1 MIQIDLSTL
10 VNRLHPIAKHALESA
25 AAYCVS
31 HQQPEIT
38 IAQFLQKLIET
49 PLTDIRMISQKSA
62 LDINALSE
70 LLDID
75 IPPHQVITQSY
86 PSFSPLL
93 VEWMKDSW
101 LLASTEL
108 NHSELRSGALFLTL
122 LQMPLRYLAKP
133 VADMLAQINRDQLK
147 LNFDQWT
154 EGSAESPFDEKTVSE
169 KGNLAA
175 DSLLAKFTHNMTEQ
189 ARKGELDPVLCRDN
203 EIDLMIDILC
213 RRRKNNPVVVGEPG
227 VGKSALIEGL
237 ALRIIAGDIPDKLR
251 GCELLTLDLG
261 ALQAGAAVKGEFEK
275 RFKGIMQEV
284 TQSPHPIILFI
295 DEAHTLIGAGN
306 QQGGLDVSNLLKP
319 ALARGELR
327 TIAATTWSEY
337 KKYFEKDAA
346 LARRFQLVQVK
357 EPSSAEA
364 IIIMRGLRSIYEK
377 SHHVFIDD
385 EALRASAEL
394 SERYISGRQLPDK
407 AIDVLDTA
415 CARAAINLSS
425 PPKALSSLKT
435 ELHQINMETDVLQRE
450 HYLGLDDHSERLEA
464 LASQASAIEQ
474 QATDL
479 QQAWEQ
485 QKELVSQIIT
495 LRATLLNNATEA
507 TNDDVANDVANN
519 EVVSDKRTDSEAEN
533 AEDNESNES
542 EESDE
547 IAAQTP
553 CSSEELKQ
561 QLQQLDKQL
570 AQLHDTHLLVSPHVD
585 KKQIA
590 AVIAEWTGVPL
601 NRLSQD
607 ALSIVTELPTYL
619 EESIKGQSLAIQC
632 LHKHLLTARADLRRP
647 GRPLGAFLLA
657 GPSGVGKTETVIQ
670 IAQLMFGGTQ
680 YLTTINMSE
689 FQEKHTVSRLIGSP
703 PGYVGY
709 GEGGILTEAIRKRPY
724 SVVLLDE
731 VEKAHPDVL
740 NLFYQAFDKGEIADG
755 EGRVIDCKNIA
766 FFLTSNLG
774 DHVISAY
781 ADKPDE
787 LEDALYPEL
796 TTFFKPALLARME
809 VIPYLPLPAEVLRQI
824 VDGKLAR
831 LINLLKQRFNAEINV
846 EESVATEILRR
857 ASRAENGARILE
869 SIIDGALLPPLS
881 LLLLQYSARN
891 EAISHIRLSTEN
903 DEFIAEVN

>member
-189 ARKGELDPVLCRDN
+189 ARNGELDPVLCRDN

-435 ELHQINMETDVLQRE
+435 ELHQINMEMDVLQRE
-450 HYLGLDDHSERLEA
+450 HYLGLDDHSERLET

-519 EVVSDKRTDSEAEN
+519 EVVSDIRTYSEAED
-533 AEDNESNES
+533 AEDN
-542 EESDE
+542 DE
-547 IAAQTP
+547 KIAAQPP

-619 EESIKGQSLAIQC
+619 KESIKGQSLAIQC

-774 DHVISAY
+774 DHVITAY

-891 EAISHIRLSTEN
+891 EAISHIRLATEN

>member
-154 EGSAESPFDEKTVSE
+154 EGSAESPFNEKTVSE

-189 ARKGELDPVLCRDN
+189 ARNGELDPVLCRDN

-435 ELHQINMETDVLQRE
+435 ELHQINMEMDVLQRE
-450 HYLGLDDHSERLEA
+450 HYLGLDDHSGRLET

-519 EVVSDKRTDSEAEN
+519 EVVSDIRTYSAAED
-533 AEDNESNES
+533 AEDN
-542 EESDE
+542 DE
-547 IAAQTP
+547 KIATQPP

-774 DHVISAY
+774 DHVITAY

-891 EAISHIRLSTEN
+891 EAISHIRLATEN

>member
-147 LNFDQWT
+147 LNFAQWT

-542 EESDE
+542 DE
-547 IAAQTP
+547 IAAQIP

-831 LINLLKQRFNAEINV
+831 LINLLKQRFNAEIHV

-891 EAISHIRLSTEN
+891 EAISHIRLATEN

>member
-49 PLTDIRMISQKSA
+49 PLTDIRLISQKST
-62 LDINALSE
+62 LDINKLSE
-70 LLDID
+70 LLDIQ
-75 IPPHQVITQSY
+75 IPPHQAITQSY

-101 LLASTEL
+101 LLASTEF
-108 NHSELRSGALFLTL
+108 NHSELRSGVLFLTL
-122 LQMPLRYLAKP
+122 LQMPLRYLPKP
-133 VADMLAQINRDQLK
+133 VADMLSQVNREQLK
-147 LNFDQWT
+147 LSFDKWT
-154 EGSAESPFDEKTVSE
+154 EGSAESPFDEQAPQNNGKIAS
-169 KGNLAA
+169 
-175 DSLLAKFTHNMTEQ
+175 DSLLAKFTQNMTEQ
-189 ARKGELDPVLCRDN
+189 ARNNELDPVLCRDH

-237 ALRIIAGDIPDKLR
+237 ALRIIAGEIPEKLI

-284 TQSPHPIILFI
+284 SQSPHPIILFI

-357 EPSSAEA
+357 EPTSADA

-377 SHHVFIDD
+377 AHHVFIDD

-425 PPKALSSLKT
+425 PPKMLSSLKT
-435 ELHQINMETDVLQRE
+435 DLQQIEMETVILKRE
-450 HYLGLDDHSERLEA
+450 HHLGLDNHSERLEE
-464 LASQASAIEQ
+464 LASKANAIEQ
-474 QATDL
+474 KASDI

-485 QKELVSQIIT
+485 QQALVSQIIT
-495 LRATLLNNATEA
+495 LRSTLLDDENTEPQ
-507 TNDDVANDVANN
+507 
-519 EVVSDKRTDSEAEN
+519 
-533 AEDNESNES
+533 S
-542 EESDE
+542 EEARHSD
-547 IAAQTP
+547 
-553 CSSEELKQ
+553 ELKQ
-561 QLQQLDKQL
+561 ELQTLDQQL
-570 AQLHDTHLLVSPHVD
+570 AQLHETHLLVSPHVD

-607 ALSIVTELPTYL
+607 ALSIVTDLPTYL

-709 GEGGILTEAIRKRPY
+709 GEGGILTEAIRQKPY

-787 LEDALYPEL
+787 LQDALYPEL

-809 VIPYLPLPAEVLRQI
+809 VVPYLPLSTAILRQI
-824 VDGKLAR
+824 VDSKLMR
-831 LINLLKQRFNAEINV
+831 LMLLLKQRFNAKIQLEENV
-846 EESVATEILRR
+846 PSEILRR

-881 LLLLQYSARN
+881 LLLLQFSARN
-891 EAISHIRLSTEN
+891 ETISHIRLTTEN
-903 DEFIAEVN
+903 GEFIVEVNKEK

>member
-169 KGNLAA
+169 KGNLTA

-519 EVVSDKRTDSEAEN
+519 EVVSDKRADSEAEN
-533 AEDNESNES
+533 AEDNESN
-542 EESDE
+542 ESDE

-831 LINLLKQRFNAEINV
+831 LINLLKQRFNAEIHV

-891 EAISHIRLSTEN
+891 EAISHIRLATEN

>member
-38 IAQFLQKLIET
+38 VSQFLQQLVET
-49 PLTDIRMISQKSA
+49 PLTDIRLISHKADLDLVA
-62 LDINALSE
+62 LVE
-70 LLDID
+70 LLEVQ
-75 IPPHQVITQSY
+75 IPPHHAITQSY

-93 VEWMKDSW
+93 IEWMKDSW
-101 LLASTEL
+101 LLASTEY
-108 NHSELRSGALFLTL
+108 NHSELRSGTLFLTL
-122 LQMPLRYLAKP
+122 LQMPLRYLSKP
-133 VADMLAQINRDQLK
+133 VADLLSQVNREQLR
-147 LNFDQWT
+147 LNFDSWT
-154 EGSAESPFDEKTVSE
+154 AGSAEAPLTEAEKQSGE
-169 KGNLAA
+169 SRPA
-175 DSLLAKFTHNMTEQ
+175 DSLLAKFTQNMTQQ
-189 ARKGELDPVLCRDN
+189 ARDNQLDPVLCRDH

-227 VGKSALIEGL
+227 LGKSALIEGL
-237 ALRIIAGDIPDKLR
+237 ALRIIAGEIPEKLR

-284 TQSPHPIILFI
+284 SQSPHPIILFI

-357 EPSSAEA
+357 EPTAAEA
-364 IIIMRGLRSIYEK
+364 VIIMRGLRSIYEK
-377 SHHVFIDD
+377 AHKVFIDD

-394 SERYISGRQLPDK
+394 SERYLSGRQLPDK

-415 CARAAINLSS
+415 GARAAINLSS
-425 PPKALSSLKT
+425 PPKKLSLLKT
-435 ELHQINMETDVLQRE
+435 ELHQIGMETDVLQRE
-450 HYLGLDDHSERLEA
+450 QQLGLNDHSSRLSA
-464 LASQASAIEQ
+464 LAEQAETINAQVEE
-474 QATDL
+474 L
-479 QQAWEQ
+479 QTAWETQ
-485 QKELVSQIIT
+485 QEIVSQIIA
-495 LRATLLNNATEA
+495 LRAQLL
-507 TNDDVANDVANN
+507 D
-519 EVVSDKRTDSEAEN
+519 SD
-533 AEDNESNES
+533 
-542 EESDE
+542 
-547 IAAQTP
+547 Q
-553 CSSEELKQ
+553 SEELPTNDSLVLKE
-561 QLQQLDKQL
+561 QLKQL
-570 AQLHDTHLLVSPHVD
+570 NEQLNELHEQHLLVSPHVD

-607 ALSIVTELPTYL
+607 ALSVVTELPVYL
-619 EESIKGQSLAIQC
+619 EQTIKGQSLAIEC

-709 GEGGILTEAIRKRPY
+709 GEGGVLTEAIRQKPY

-740 NLFYQAFDKGEIADG
+740 NLFYQAFDKGELADG
-755 EGRVIDCKNIA
+755 EGRIIDCKNVA

-774 DHVISAY
+774 DQIITAY

-787 LEDALYPEL
+787 LQDALYPEL
-796 TTFFKPALLARME
+796 TAFFKPALLARME
-809 VIPYLPLPAEVLRQI
+809 VVPYLPLSQEILQQI
-824 VDGKLAR
+824 VGGKLAR
-831 LINLLKQRFNAEINV
+831 LTSLLEQRFGAEV
-846 EESVATEILRR
+846 VVDDSVPTEILRR

-881 LLLLQYSARN
+881 LLLLQHSAKN
-891 EAISHIRLSTEN
+891 EDINHIQLSTQN
-903 DEFIAEVN
+903 DEFVATVNAEL

>member
-189 ARKGELDPVLCRDN
+189 ARNGELDPVLCRDN

-284 TQSPHPIILFI
+284 TQSSHPIILFI

-435 ELHQINMETDVLQRE
+435 ELHQINMEMDVLQRE
-450 HYLGLDDHSERLEA
+450 HYLGLDDHSERLET

-519 EVVSDKRTDSEAEN
+519 EEVSDIRTYSAAED
-533 AEDNESNES
+533 AEDN
-542 EESDE
+542 DE
-547 IAAQTP
+547 KIAAQPP

-774 DHVISAY
+774 DHVITAY

-891 EAISHIRLSTEN
+891 EAISHIRLATEN

>member
-169 KGNLAA
+169 KGNNLAA

-542 EESDE
+542 DE
-547 IAAQTP
+547 IAAQIP

-831 LINLLKQRFNAEINV
+831 LINLLKQRFNAEIHV

-891 EAISHIRLSTEN
+891 EAISHIRLATEN

>member
-507 TNDDVANDVANN
+507 TNDDVANN

-533 AEDNESNES
+533 AEDNESN
-542 EESDE
+542 ESDE

-831 LINLLKQRFNAEINV
+831 LINLLKQRFNAEIHV

-891 EAISHIRLSTEN
+891 EAISHIRLATEN